1 MIRKSIRRIMII
13 WIALMAIT
21 AVLGKTSI
29 AKNTGRT
36 SADFLNIGVS
46 ARGASLGNALTSMA
60 DGPEAIYWNPAGM
73 VFNNHAHLSFS
84 HFAWLQDISYDF
96 LGVTYPMSEKIAI
109 GIGAQYLGYGKI
121 DGYDSEDNPTGEIGS
136 TFDCAGSA
144 SIAYRVSDN
153 ISVGM
158 SGKFVMISL
167 AGTSGS
173 AIAADL
179 GLRYSADRFS
189 IGLAA
194 SNLGG
199 KLKFESD
206 QNNLP
211 ANIRGGFSLSPFGS
225 ALLASFEVQKEI
237 YGNLAIEN
245 GLEYNFSNRY
255 FLRTGYNYSPGQLAR
270 GFNQGLSFGIG
281 AILGPTQVDYA
292 FTPGTGFSSESIHR
306 FSISLQ
312 ISK

>member
-1 MIRKSIRRIMII
+1 MTRKSIRRIMII

-21 AVLGKTSI
+21 AMLGKTSI
-29 AKNTGRT
+29 AENSGRT
-36 SADFLNIGVS
+36 SADFLNVGVS
-46 ARGASLGNALTSMA
+46 ARGASLGNALTSA
-60 DGPEAIYWNPAGM
+60 ANSVEAIYWNPAGM
-73 VFNNHAHLSFS
+73 IFSDRAHLSFS
-84 HFAWLQDISYDF
+84 HFDWLQDISYDF
-96 LGVTYPMSEKIAI
+96 LGATYPVSEKIAV

-121 DGYDSEDNPTGEIGS
+121 DGYDSEDNPTGEVGS

-153 ISVGM
+153 ISIGM

-167 AGTSGS
+167 AGTRGS
-173 AIAADL
+173 AMAADL
-179 GLRYSADRFS
+179 GFRYSADRFT

-194 SNLGG
+194 SNLGE

-206 QNNLP
+206 ENNLP
-211 ANIRGGFSLSPFGS
+211 ANIRGGFSIKPFGS
-225 ALLASFEVQKEI
+225 ALLASFEVKKEL

-245 GLEYNFSNRY
+245 GLEYNFDNRY
-255 FLRTGYNYSPGQLAR
+255 FLRTGYDYSPDQLVK
-270 GFNQGLSFGIG
+270 GFNKGVSVGIG
-281 AILGPTQVDYA
+281 AVLGPTQVDYA

-312 ISK
+312 IGR